1 MLMILF
7 VPLIIKKIKDFWY
20 FPKLSDGYNK
30 KIKRSFVVKF
40 SNWKEGDINSIF
52 IVDNNGVVVDK
63 MRAAKNF
70 NHLKKKVTFKDLA
83 F

>member
-1 MLMILF
+1 M
-7 VPLIIKKIKDFWY
+7 
-20 FPKLSDGYNK
+20 SDRYNQK
-30 KIKRSFVVKF
+30 FKRSFVVKF